1 MTQQHEK
8 ISENKTAV
16 TAAYNG
22 GGTTAAQLKN
32 NREYPVV
39 QQKLAEKRITQQAS
53 FTPVQRKAN
62 NTGLPDNLKSGM
74 ENLSGHSMDDVKVHY
89 NSDKPQQLNAH
100 AYAQGSNI
108 HIASG
113 QEKHLPHEAWHVVQ
127 QKQGR
132 VKPTLQMK
140 GKVNVNDDSGLEKEA
155 DVMGNKA
162 LNIQLKKEIKQ
173 PNTLKTVNNNGSSSV
188 RQLKSEQTTDY
199 GKFIADPYRIIPA
212 TAPVSGANIELKFE
226 PNEKV
231 EGRIGLV
238 QTVKRDLYTVDGKH
252 ATKDSDFGLMK
263 GQVLEGENK
272 GWRVDQL
279 PFGETKG
286 VLGYGKKKFLQTTS
300 PVAYGFANYHSGHE
314 ALPEKLSDTPNPKD
328 TLPSHGY
335 KGNKTQTG
343 YRKNNTIIPA
353 ILEDT
358 PNHPKNGG
366 SKFLAETAAIILD
379 GPMQK
384 TYLGSIEWGYEAAVG
399 KSAQLLP
406 AAINLKSMGIPSPRF
421 MEAALAW
428 NRVEKIKDPY
438 NGIEH
443 LIIPLP
449 VQYAGFKK
457 AKDLPSLIEIINEFL
472 QSNHD
477 APDTNLVAK
486 QLLTMAESEGLHA
499 HNQIQTGIPQSI
511 KKVED
516 VLKMPLGFLGFISG
530 MPTAKLVFS
539 LNQKLE
545 SLKTERERAQKY
557 LTELEPLFVKL
568 EPITKKTYT
577 DKALDEKNS
586 NSQI

>member
-1 MTQQHEK
+1 MIQQHDK
-8 ISENKTAV
+8 ISENKTTEAS
-16 TAAYNG
+16 ANNG
-22 GGTTAAQLKN
+22 GGTSAVQLKN
-32 NREYPVV
+32 NREYSVV
-39 QQKLAEKRITQQAS
+39 QQKLAEKTIKQQAS
-53 FTPVQRKAN
+53 FPPVQRKAN
-62 NTGLPDNLKSGM
+62 NTGLPNNLKSGI

-89 NSDKPQQLNAH
+89 NSDKPAQLNAH
-100 AYAQGSNI
+100 AYAQGTDI
-108 HIASG
+108 HLASG

-140 GKVNVNDDSGLEKEA
+140 GKVNVNDDTGLEKEA
-155 DVMGNKA
+155 DVMGAKA
-162 LNIQLKKEIKQ
+162 IQLKKEIKQ
-173 PNTLKTVNNNGSSSV
+173 PNTLKTGNNNGSSSV

-199 GKFIADPYRIIPA
+199 GKFIADPYQTIPA
-212 TAPVSGANIELKFE
+212 TAPVSGAHIELKFE

-238 QTVKRDLYTVDGKH
+238 QTVKRDLYTDKGEH
-252 ATKDSDFGLMK
+252 ATKDSDFGPMK
-263 GQVLEGENK
+263 GQVLEGDNK

-300 PVAYGFANYHSGHE
+300 PVAYGFSNYHSGHE
-314 ALPEKLSDTPNPKD
+314 ALPEKLSDTPNPKN

-358 PNHPKNGG
+358 PTHPKNGG
-366 SKFLAETAAIILD
+366 SLFLAETAAIILD

-384 TYLGSIEWGYEAAVG
+384 TYLGSIEWGYVAAAG
-399 KSAQLLP
+399 KSAQLQP
-406 AAINLKSMGIPSPRF
+406 GAINLKSMGVPSPRF
-421 MEAALAW
+421 MDAALAW
-428 NRVEKIKDPY
+428 NRVQKITDPY
-438 NGIEH
+438 SGTEH

-449 VQYAGFKK
+449 VQYTGFKK
-457 AKDLPSLIEIINEFL
+457 AKDLPSLIEIIKEFL

-477 APDTNLVAK
+477 TPDTKLAAK
-486 QLLTMAESEGLHA
+486 HLLTMAESEGLHA
-499 HNQIQTGIPQSI
+499 DNQIQTGIPQSI

-516 VLKMPLGFLGFISG
+516 ALKMPLGFLGFISG

-545 SLKTERERAQKY
+545 SLKTEHERAKKY
-557 LTELEPLFVKL
+557 FKELESLAEQLDILMKKINKDKTL
-568 EPITKKTYT
+568 E
-577 DKALDEKNS
+577 EKSS